1 MEIKAVLLDLGNVV
15 LGVDGG
21 RVLNYWSSAS
31 STSPE
36 VLRSLWSIDEQ
47 YERLEKGEIDFK
59 AYSSYLSI
67 KFEISLPYQQWI
79 TGWNKLWTQPIK
91 PTINLLPKIAS
102 NYELYA
108 LTNTNRIHA
117 DFFKNEYSSELSH
130 FKHLFI
136 SNEIGLRKP
145 EPECFNF
152 VCDYIGLDP
161 QQILFL
167 DDTATN
173 VRAARDTGILAKHV
187 EKPQNGEE
195 ILNDF
200 LEIPNSHE
208 QK

>member
-21 RVLNYWSSAS
+21 LVLNYWSAAS

-47 YERLEKGEIDFK
+47 YERHEKGQIDFK
-59 AYSSYLSI
+59 AYSSYLSN
-67 KFEISLPYQQWI
+67 KFEITLPYAQWI
-79 TGWNKLWTQPIK
+79 TGWNKLWTKPIK
-91 PTINLLPKIAS
+91 PTVNLLPKIAS

-108 LTNTNRIHA
+108 LTNTNRTHA
-117 DFFKNEYSSELSH
+117 DFFKKEYSSELSY

-145 EPECFNF
+145 EHECYNF

-161 QQILFL
+161 NQILFL
-167 DDTATN
+167 DDTTVN
-173 VRAARDTGILAKHV
+173 VFAAREVGILAKHV
-187 EKPQNGEE
+187 QKPQHGEE
-195 ILNDF
+195 ILNVF
-200 LEIPNSHE
+200 LDI
-208 QK
+208 